1 LERKAVKGQARS
13 RRLAGSAPTPFVP
26 WRRLQEIFTMFLQGE
41 ASRQGSRFMMEGS
54 AIIAMGALRLQIEER
69 LLQTEDYRA
78 LKALDRA
85 ITEVRGTGA
94 APRETVAPGQPNQLQ
109 QKLAEK
115 YNSAVA

>member
-1 LERKAVKGQARS
+1 
-13 RRLAGSAPTPFVP
+13 
-26 WRRLQEIFTMFLQGE
+26 
-41 ASRQGSRFMMEGS
+41 MMEGS

-85 ITEVRGTGA
+85 IADVRGSGT
-94 APRETVAPGQPNQLQ
+94 APREAATSAQPNQLQ

-115 YNSAVA
+115 YNTAAA

>member
-1 LERKAVKGQARS
+1 
-13 RRLAGSAPTPFVP
+13 
-26 WRRLQEIFTMFLQGE
+26 
-41 ASRQGSRFMMEGS
+41 MMEGS
-54 AIIAMGALRLQIEER
+54 AIIAIGALRLQIEER

-85 ITEVRGTGA
+85 IAEVRGSGA
-94 APRETVAPGQPNQLQ
+94 APREAVAPGQPNQLQ